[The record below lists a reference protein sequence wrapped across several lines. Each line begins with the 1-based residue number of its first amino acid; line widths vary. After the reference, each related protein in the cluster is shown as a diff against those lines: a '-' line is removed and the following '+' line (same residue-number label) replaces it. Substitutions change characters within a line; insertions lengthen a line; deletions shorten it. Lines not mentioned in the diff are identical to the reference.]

1 MFKHYIL
8 GIVIAMTS
16 LTAIAEN
23 EQTYK
28 DDIPFL
34 ISQIGEHK
42 QLNLEGYK
50 VNKENEGFIASES
63 KTPEKFEVSTD
74 VSDLSKFEYYLRE
87 DGNVIT
93 RISYSHEKVY
103 KADILIQAISFKSD
117 YRYPSY
123 VISGER
129 QSDFYR
135 HDVIDY
141 LLSTGW
147 VNKGMFDNE
156 YVKDNYIIKVA
167 HSPDYSL
174 ILEITDKDLIT
185 EFNAIKADNDTY
197 KEDDD
202 YLKGIYTNLMT
213 TTNNIP

>member
-1 MFKHYIL
+1 MFKQYIL
-8 GIVIAMTS
+8 GFVIAMTT
-16 LTAIAEN
+16 LTAFADN
-23 EQTYK
+23 EETYK

-34 ISQIGEHK
+34 ISQIGQHK
-42 QLNLEGYK
+42 KLNIEGYK

-63 KTPEKFEVSTD
+63 KTPEKFEVDTD

-87 DGNVIT
+87 DGNIIARLT
-93 RISYSHEKVY
+93 YSNEKVY
-103 KADILIQAISFKSD
+103 KADILIQAISFRSD

-135 HDVIDY
+135 HDVVDY

-147 VNKGMFDNE
+147 VNKGMFENE

-174 ILEITDKDLIT
+174 ILEITDKDLVT
-185 EFNAIKADNDTY
+185 ELNSIKMDKDTY
-197 KEDDD
+197 KEDDE
-202 YLKGIYTNLMT
+202 YLKGIYTNLMSK
-213 TTNNIP
+213 NNQ

>member
-8 GIVIAMTS
+8 GLVMTMTS
-16 LTAIAEN
+16 LTAFAEN

-28 DDIPFL
+28 DEIPFL
-34 ISQIGEHK
+34 IGQIGEHK
-42 QLNLEGYK
+42 KLNLEGYK

-63 KTPEKFEVSTD
+63 KSPEKFEVDTD
-74 VSDLSKFEYYLRE
+74 VSDSSKFEYYLRE

-93 RISYSHEKVY
+93 RIIYSKEKVY

-129 QSDFYR
+129 QSAFYR
-135 HDVIDY
+135 HDAIDY

-147 VNKGMFDNE
+147 VNKGMFENE

-174 ILEITDKDLIT
+174 ILEITDTSLIT
-185 EFNAIKADNDTY
+185 ELNSIKMDNDDY

-202 YLKGIYTNLMT
+202 YLKGIYTTLMT
-213 TTNNIP
+213 TNAR

>member
-1 MFKHYIL
+1 MFKQYIL
-8 GIVIAMTS
+8 GFVIAMIT
-16 LTAIAEN
+16 LTAFAEN
-23 EQTYK
+23 EETYK

-34 ISQIGEHK
+34 ISQIGQHK
-42 QLNLEGYK
+42 KLNIEGYK

-63 KTPEKFEVSTD
+63 KTPEKFEVDTD
-74 VSDLSKFEYYLRE
+74 VSELSKFEYYLRE
-87 DGNVIT
+87 DGNIIA
-93 RISYSHEKVY
+93 RLSYSNEKVY

-123 VISGER
+123 VISGDR

-135 HDVIDY
+135 HDVVDY

-147 VNKGMFDNE
+147 VNKGMFENE

-174 ILEITDKDLIT
+174 ILEITDKDLVT
-185 EFNAIKADNDTY
+185 ELNSIKMDNDTY
-197 KEDDD
+197 KEDDE
-202 YLKGIYTNLMT
+202 YLKGIYTNLMSK
-213 TTNNIP
+213 NNQ

>member
-1 MFKHYIL
+1 MFKQYIL
-8 GIVIAMTS
+8 GFVIAMTT
-16 LTAIAEN
+16 LTAFAEN
-23 EQTYK
+23 EETYK

-34 ISQIGEHK
+34 ISQIGQHEK
-42 QLNLEGYK
+42 LTIEGYK

-63 KTPEKFEVSTD
+63 KMPEKFEVDTD

-87 DGNVIT
+87 DGNIIARLT
-93 RISYSHEKVY
+93 YSNEKVY
-103 KADILIQAISFKSD
+103 KADILIQAISFRSD

-135 HDVIDY
+135 HDVVDY

-147 VNKGMFDNE
+147 VNKGMFENE

-174 ILEITDKDLIT
+174 ILEITDKDLVT
-185 EFNAIKADNDTY
+185 ELNSIKMDKDTY
-197 KEDDD
+197 KEDDE
-202 YLKGIYTNLMT
+202 YLKGIYTNLMSK
-213 TTNNIP
+213 NNQ